1 VVWPNEHLYSPNKQ
15 QDRQK
20 YRLYTVGKKHA
31 HLQYKHACVL
41 MYEVIQSAMRCVEQQ
56 MTVAIQ

>member
-1 VVWPNEHLYSPNKQ
+1 MNTFIRQTSSKT
-15 QDRQK
+15 DRNTDYIQWVK
-20 YRLYTVGKKHA
+20 NMHIYN
-31 HLQYKHACVL
+31 KHACVL

>member
-1 VVWPNEHLYSPNKQ
+1 MNTFIRQTSSKT
-15 QDRQK
+15 DRQK